1 MPCFINTFQWQQKGV
16 VSECNLAYKVKQK
29 MNFSLWESVRVSMTI
44 GSQPLESRKPV
55 QGSIKLPQK
64 RKQFSSLNCNRSEG
78 GFYMTRRLF
87 KSCFVKDNFRAVIML
102 C

>member
-16 VSECNLAYKVKQK
+16 VSEYNFTYKVKQK
-29 MNFSLWESVRVSMTI
+29 MNFSLRASVRVSMTVW
-44 GSQPLESRKPV
+44 KPV

-64 RKQFSSLNCNRSEG
+64 GKQCASLNCNRSGG

-87 KSCFVKDNFRAVIML
+87 KSGFVKDNFRAVIIL
-102 C
+102 H